1 MVALP
6 AITGKKYVIA
16 FPSFSLCSSFF
27 FFLLTLYIACLYG
40 DLGSDDFVN
49 ALQQAKYL
57 DALLDFTKED
67 WLQLLKQ

>member
-1 MVALP
+1 MLP
-6 AITGKKYVIA
+6 VVKHYLVLT
-16 FPSFSLCSSFF
+16 
-27 FFLLTLYIACLYG
+27 FLAACLYG

-57 DALLDFTKED
+57 DVLVDFTKED